1 MYFLYACYCM
11 RTCIIYYTEC
21 LHHMIK
27 VNVNSVFAFIEHVC
41 ACAVYECT
49 CMCTSMY
56 LFISTCECVTMS
68 QCLTLCD
75 CVLKYFSLA
84 GQH

>member
-1 MYFLYACYCM
+1 M
-11 RTCIIYYTEC
+11 RACIIYHTEC
-21 LHHMIK
+21 VHHILIK
-27 VNVNSVFAFIEHVC
+27 VKLSKKYVFAFIEHLC

-49 CMCTSMY
+49 CMCTNMY

-75 CVLKYFSLA
+75 CVLKYFRMA

>member
-1 MYFLYACYCM
+1 MYSHVYMYGLGTDNFL
-11 RTCIIYYTEC
+11 E
-21 LHHMIK
+21 
-27 VNVNSVFAFIEHVC
+27 NVLFCVHKCVC
-41 ACAVYECT
+41 VCVCV
-49 CMCTSMY
+49 CMCTNMY

-84 GQH
+84 R